1 MLVNVRYFKPQLN
14 GYAGNAFTYKTD
26 LPLKVGDRV
35 IAPTR
40 GGDNRAMVVEIDVP
54 EGRVDERVMP
64 LLREITQYD
73 AEEAQA

>member
-14 GYAGNAFTYKTD
+14 GYAGNAFTYKTA

-40 GGDNRAMVVEIDVP
+40 GGDNRAMVVEINVP

>member
-14 GYAGNAFTYKTD
+14 GYAGNAFTYKTV
-26 LPLKVGDRV
+26 LPLKVGDKV

-40 GGDNRAMVVEIDVP
+40 GGDNRAMVVEINVP

-73 AEEAQA
+73 AEEVQV